1 MRLVVDMAYAT
12 LSLPRLSSK
21 MRLNAYNMK
30 VYLLSILFFI
40 CFVSCKKAA
49 TTSCGTTMTDIAGN
63 YKIIKYESVS
73 YNTGAT
79 QDMTTALPGCMLSAI
94 YHFNSD
100 GTATYSESGSC
111 DGSRDGTWAASN
123 AGFHSTF
130 ASVNGN
136 RIDAT
141 SITSWDCTNLVLTTM
156 FPSVNYNYRFTLSK
170 L

>member
-1 MRLVVDMAYAT
+1 MKIYLCSILVVA
-12 LSLPRLSSK
+12 
-21 MRLNAYNMK
+21 
-30 VYLLSILFFI
+30 

-49 TTSCGTTMTDIAGN
+49 SPSCGTTLTDIAGD

-79 QDMTTALPGCMLSAI
+79 QDITSSLPGCMLSAI
-94 YHFNSD
+94 YHFISD
-100 GTATYSESGSC
+100 GTATYSESGGC
-111 DGSRDGTWAASN
+111 DGSRNGTWAASN
-123 AGFHSTF
+123 SGFHSTF
-130 ASVNGN
+130 ESVNGN